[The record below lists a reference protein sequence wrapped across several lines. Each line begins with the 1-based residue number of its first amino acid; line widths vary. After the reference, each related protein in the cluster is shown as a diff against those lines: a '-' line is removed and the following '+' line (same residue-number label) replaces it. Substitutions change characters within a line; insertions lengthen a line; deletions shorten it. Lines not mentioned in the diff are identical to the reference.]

1 MRITIISFFLDNLL
15 FTLQDTPN
23 NKRYGKVVENYKQEK
38 LESTQQKVEDTL
50 LLVSVL
56 NRKKKPM
63 KR

>member
-23 NKRYGKVVENYKQEK
+23 NKRYGKVVGNYKQEK
-38 LESTQQKVEDTL
+38 LESTQQEVEDTL

-56 NRKKKPM
+56 NRKRKPM

>member
-1 MRITIISFFLDNLL
+1 MRITITSFFLDNLL

-56 NRKKKPM
+56 DRKRKPM

>member
-56 NRKKKPM
+56 DRKRKPM